1 MESLMM
7 NSLPALRTGTP
18 RIERGMVRPYPDL
31 ELPFGI
37 IEGARE
43 GPCLLVTAGV
53 HGSEFCS
60 IEAAQRLLTLSPE
73 EIHGTLLVL
82 PILNMEGFR
91 RRSIYVVPADGK
103 NLNRVFPGRPDG
115 SESERLASWLV
126 DQVFPLADAY
136 LDLHGGDLNEEL
148 MPFSIFG
155 RGDAR
160 AEALARAFG
169 LPVVV
174 SSLGTGRTISA
185 AAELGVPAI
194 IAEVS
199 GNGLWNEQSV
209 AALLTGV
216 KRVMA
221 SMEMTDRTPGP
232 SGPEPSLVAMNVLS
246 SPAQGLWYPRHRLGD
261 RVEAGQPVGEVR
273 DLFGNVLSTITPSEN
288 GFVLYQMTSLSVNE
302 GEALIGI
309 AAPLRTAG

>member
-1 MESLMM
+1 M
-7 NSLPALRTGTP
+7 NALPALRTGKP
-18 RIERGMVRPYPDL
+18 RIERGLVQPYPDL

-37 IEGARE
+37 VEGAQD

-60 IEAAQRLLTLSPE
+60 IEAAQRLLNLSPDD
-73 EIHGTLLVL
+73 ISGTLLVL
-82 PILNMEGFR
+82 PILNVEGFR
-91 RRSIYVVPADGK
+91 KRSIYVVPADGK

-115 SESERLASWLV
+115 SASERLAAWLV

-155 RGDAR
+155 SGDAR

-169 LPVVV
+169 LPVIV
-174 SSLGTGRTISA
+174 SSRGTGRTSSA
-185 AAELGVPAI
+185 AADLGVPGI

-199 GNGLWNEQSV
+199 GNGLWNEQGV
-209 AALLTGV
+209 DMLLAGV
-216 KRVMA
+216 SRVM
-221 SMEMTDRTPGP
+221 SMMGMRERATQPPDQQL
-232 SGPEPSLVAMNVLS
+232 SLVTMTVLS
-246 SPAQGLWYPRHRLGD
+246 SPAQGLWYAHCKLGD
-261 RVEAGQPVGEVR
+261 KVAKGQSVGEVR
-273 DLFGNVLSTITPSEN
+273 DFFGKVVGTITSSDD

-309 AAPLRTAG
+309 ACAL

>member
-1 MESLMM
+1 M
-7 NSLPALRTGTP
+7 NTLPPLRTGKP
-18 RIERGMVRPYPDL
+18 RIVRGMVKPYPDV

-37 IEGARE
+37 IEGDQE

-60 IEAAQRLLTLSPE
+60 IEAAQRLLTLTPE
-73 EIHGTLLVL
+73 EICGTLLVL
-82 PILNMEGFR
+82 PILNMGGFR
-91 RRSIYVVPADGK
+91 KRSIYVVPSDGK

-115 SESERLASWLV
+115 SESERLAAWLV

-155 RGDAR
+155 RGDAK

-169 LPVVV
+169 LPVIV
-174 SSLGTGRTISA
+174 SSRGTGRTTSA
-185 AAELGVPAI
+185 AAELGIPAI

-199 GNGLWNEQSV
+199 GNGLWNEAGV
-209 AALLTGV
+209 DMLLTGV
-216 KRVMA
+216 RRVLAM
-221 SMEMTDRTPGP
+221 MGMTDPVPERPVQ
-232 SGPEPSLVAMNVLS
+232 EPSIVAMNVPA
-246 SPAQGLWYPRHRLGD
+246 SPVTGLWYARHKLGD
-261 RVEAGQPVGEVR
+261 RVAAGQPVGEVR
-273 DLFGNVLSTITPSEN
+273 DLFGNVLSTITSPAD

-302 GEALIGI
+302 GESLIGI
-309 AAPLRTAG
+309 AASL

>member
-1 MESLMM
+1 MM
-7 NSLPALRTGTP
+7 KALPALRTGKART
-18 RIERGMVRPYPDL
+18 ERGLVQPYPDL

-37 IEGARE
+37 VEGAQE

-60 IEAAQRLLTLSPE
+60 IEAAQRLLDLPPE
-73 EIHGTLLVL
+73 EIRGTLLVL

-91 RRSIYVVPADGK
+91 KRSIYVVPADGK

-115 SESERLASWLV
+115 SESERLAAWLV

-169 LPVVV
+169 LPVIV
-174 SSLGTGRTISA
+174 SSRGTGRTISA
-185 AAELGVPAI
+185 AAELGVPGI

-199 GNGLWNEQSV
+199 GNGLWNEQGV
-209 AALLTGV
+209 AMLLSGV
-216 KRVMA
+216 QRVM
-221 SMEMTDRTPGP
+221 SMMEMTDRA
-232 SGPEPSLVAMNVLS
+232 PEPSRADLSLVTMNVLS
-246 SPAQGLWYPRHRLGD
+246 SPADGLWYAHRKLGD
-261 RVEAGQPVGEVR
+261 WVEAGQRVGEVR
-273 DLFGNVLSTITPSEN
+273 DLFGKVLSTIHSSES

-309 AAPLRTAG
+309 AAALQG

>member
-1 MESLMM
+1 M
-7 NSLPALRTGTP
+7 NTLPALRTGKP
-18 RIERGMVRPYPDL
+18 RTERGLIRPCPDL
-31 ELPFGI
+31 EIPFGI
-37 IEGARE
+37 VEGARE

-60 IEAAQRLLTLSPE
+60 IEAAQRLLNISPE

-91 RRSIYVVPADGK
+91 KRSIYVMPADGK
-103 NLNRVFPGRPDG
+103 NLNRVFPGRRDG
-115 SESERLASWLV
+115 SESERLAAWLV

-169 LPVVV
+169 LPVIV
-174 SSLGTGRTISA
+174 SSRGTGRSISA
-185 AAELGVPAI
+185 AADLGIPAI

-199 GNGLWNEQSV
+199 GNGLWDEHGV
-209 AALLTGV
+209 AMLVSGV
-216 KRVMA
+216 QRVLAMIG
-221 SMEMTDRTPGP
+221 MTDRALGTDDRDH
-232 SGPEPSLVAMNVLS
+232 SLVTMNVLS
-246 SPAQGLWYPRHRLGD
+246 SPNDGLWYARHKLGEPV
-261 RVEAGQPVGEVR
+261 RAGQIVGEVR
-273 DLFGNVLSTITPSEN
+273 DLYGNVLSPILSSN
-288 GFVLYQMTSLSVNE
+288 DGFVLYQMTSLSVNA
-302 GEALIGI
+302 GEALVGI
-309 AAPLRTAG
+309 AAPV